1 MYLCDRIEEVYNML
15 RSKVLCY
22 LAVDFVVGVF
32 GLGAL
37 RGAFG
42 TAACIFIMLLC
53 VVVAVLGVTRFVA
66 YAFLLDSY
74 KSAMSSTEFERIAHY
89 VDRRLFGRLALNV
102 LSTMYGDVEYYEF
115 WYKGCRSVLPIPI
128 VKGYED

>member
-22 LAVDFVVGVF
+22 LAVGFVVGVF

-42 TAACIFIMLLC
+42 TTACILIMLLC

-74 KSAMSSTEFERIAHY
+74 RSAMLSTEFERIAHY

-115 WYKGCRSVLPIPI
+115 WYKGCRAVLPIPI